1 MSKLGAD
8 FNASKPTEADFVRH
22 PSKPN
27 LATEIRFVRSRLKSF
42 FGTVMTLGS
51 GDFQDNIIPQ
61 AALADHPNKPDS
73 NNEFYS
79 EVTVDVRGLVTSGN
93 KQTSFNAP
101 RLFSASFTSTEA
113 VQETETGIVQT
124 EAPRTTQW
132 PGTKLPRATQG
143 TTVLPDIKEYQFIAP
158 KGVTKLKVIC
168 VGGGLKGGASLVGA
182 EAKVSWLSFTVDPGE
197 VYKVIVGQSDGPSA
211 FCTNDYNPN
220 LIRYVTSEA
229 YTNKTTRAGA
239 GYLDKIIVHN
249 FKRSPFRPYGSGGP
263 INTPGTPGMVL
274 LEWYA

>member
-61 AALADHPNKPDS
+61 AALVDHPNKPDS

-124 EAPRTTQW
+124 EAPHTTQW

-182 EAKVSWLSFTVDPGE
+182 EAKVSWLSFTVEPAVG
-197 VYKVIVGQSDGPSA
+197 YKVIVGQSDSPSV
-211 FCTNDYNPN
+211 FCTNDYT
-220 LIRYVTSEA
+220 RYVTSEA
-229 YTNKTTRAGA
+229 NIKWSTASG
-239 GYLDKIIVHN
+239 GVYLDKRQVHN
-249 FKRSPFRPYGSGGP
+249 FKRSPFRPFGSGGA